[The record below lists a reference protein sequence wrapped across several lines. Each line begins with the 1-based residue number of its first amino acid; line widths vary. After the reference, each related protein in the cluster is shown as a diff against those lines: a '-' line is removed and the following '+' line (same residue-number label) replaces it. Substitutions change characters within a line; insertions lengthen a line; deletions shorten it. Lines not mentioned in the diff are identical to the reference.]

1 MDTTSMRFGEELKA
15 ERERRGISL
24 NEVAVST
31 RVSMRHLHA
40 LEEDNYRQLPGG
52 VFNRGIVRSY
62 AQHCGMDVD
71 STVDSF
77 QRALRDSGIDTEIKD
92 EDWVQFAEAV
102 RRSRESNANRRRW
115 RWLGVLAMILAVL
128 GLSAGVL
135 WVLVHRGIVHL
146 PQRKR
151 DVANHA
157 LLQLV
162 RWKQTARWNIG

>member
-1 MDTTSMRFGEELKA
+1 MRFGEELKA

-24 NEVAVST
+24 NDVAVST

-40 LEEDNYRQLPGG
+40 LEEDNYRELPGG

-62 AQHCGMDVD
+62 AQHCGLDVS
-71 STVDSF
+71 STVDNF

-102 RRSRESNANRRRW
+102 QRNRESSAMQRRW
-115 RWLGVLAMILAVL
+115 RWFGVAAMLLVVI

-135 WVLVHRGIVHL
+135 WLLVHRGIVHL
-146 PQRKR
+146 PRLRR
-151 DVANHA
+151 DVAGHIHLEYA
-157 LLQLV
+157 PET
-162 RWKQTARWNIG
+162 WTGIQTAR